1 MSCWTFTNILLKYR
15 DDRGKP
21 VSPSQAFTHVPFSE
35 STSRMTDV
43 VFSEKGKVSRA
54 VLGQE
59 WSHSWDVLA
68 CWSLTGWPCGAGAGS
83 GYQEVDRGIEVERRQ
98 GRGVQRKK

>member
-1 MSCWTFTNILLKYR
+1 MICLSRFHPCSSYTGLSIPHEAGGVNRQNRPHPSKPHRACVVSCWTFTNTLLKYR

-21 VSPSQAFTHVPFSE
+21 VGPSQAFTHVPFSE

-59 WSHSWDVLA
+59 WSHS
-68 CWSLTGWPCGAGAGS
+68 
-83 GYQEVDRGIEVERRQ
+83 
-98 GRGVQRKK
+98 